1 MNRNSK
7 SIAKYVLYWVLGF
20 AIFLAIQ
27 FLFFDTQVS
36 NPFTTLTESYNIG
49 ESLSEADALNVI
61 NTEGVVSIV
70 EDNGSYILKTE
81 SGAYYQTPVTES
93 VTLGLKLEGVK
104 FEVVEEKEGIP
115 FFAVLI
121 GALVF
126 TFIVRFAMDMY
137 LKYQMSNTFSEAIT
151 AMRGDV
157 NEIKFNP
164 TSGKKDENKDET
176 PPGKKITFADVQGI
190 DELKPDLY
198 RLVDCLKNPKKYE
211 ELGARMPKGMVLY
224 GPPGTGKTLIAK
236 AIAGTAGVPFIS
248 ASGSDFIEMYVGV
261 GAQRIRSLYKEA
273 RAKAPCIVFID
284 EIDAIGGKRG
294 MAQNSERDQTIN
306 ALLTELD
313 GFAGSEGILTI
324 CATNRLD
331 MLDSA
336 LIRPG
341 RFDKQLAVPLPD
353 RAGRFAIL
361 TKHARNKRLAED
373 VDLTRLAEKTV
384 DFSGAEL
391 EALLNESALIAIS
404 RKSKFITND
413 DIEEAFFRM
422 LMKGNKRKGI
432 RNEEENRLVAYHEAG
447 HALATKLLTE
457 DEIASVTI
465 VGSTSGAGGVTIR
478 TPKET
483 VVQSKKY
490 LRNLIKVMY
499 AGRAAEYILLQDD
512 DEITTGASADIEQ
525 ATNLIKNYIGTYGM
539 GENGMLALRAFE
551 NTDKEILKEAATMAN
566 TLYQETIDLLHKNSD
581 KLDAIANELIVNE
594 SIEGDMID
602 AIISGDYD
610 QLMMDE
616 NI

>member
-1 MNRNSK
+1 MTNFNMNQKKPSFVNFVAFATLMICITMLFGNIMTSLGNK
-7 SIAKYVLYWVLGF
+7 PQPLVDYEATTNEVLMEQVNNNEVQKVIISGNVAYFKTEEGHFKVENFNTELTTLLELNELVEIKTVEKDTSVHPLTVVFIVLG
-20 AIFLAIQ
+20 AIG
-27 FLFFDTQVS
+27 LFICLIMFG
-36 NPFTTLTESYNIG
+36 LTKS
-49 ESLSEADALNVI
+49 V
-61 NTEGVVSIV
+61 
-70 EDNGSYILKTE
+70 
-81 SGAYYQTPVTES
+81 ES
-93 VTLGLKLEGVK
+93 VAKSFPTMQ
-104 FEVVEEKEGIP
+104 EKGQAQDKA
-115 FFAVLI
+115 AVQ
-121 GALVF
+121 AEKPTV
-126 TFIVRFAMDMY
+126 TFD
-137 LKYQMSNTFSEAIT
+137 
-151 AMRGDV
+151 DV
-157 NEIKFNP
+157 
-164 TSGKKDENKDET
+164 SGC
-176 PPGKKITFADVQGI
+176 
-190 DELKPDLY
+190 DELKAAVQNDI
-198 RLVDCLKNPKKYE
+198 DCLKNPALLKDM
-211 ELGARMPKGMVLY
+211 GARMPKGMVLY

-248 ASGSDFIEMYVGV
+248 ASGSDFVEMYVGV

-313 GFAGSEGILTI
+313 GFGGSEGILTI

>member
-1 MNRNSK
+1 MTNFNMNQKKPSFVNFVAFATLMICITMLFGNIMTSLGNK
-7 SIAKYVLYWVLGF
+7 PQPLVDYEATTNEVLMEQVNNNEVQKVIISGNVAYFKTEEGHFKVEDFNTELTTLLELNELVEIKTVEKDTSVHPLTVVFIVLG
-20 AIFLAIQ
+20 AIG
-27 FLFFDTQVS
+27 LFICLIMFG
-36 NPFTTLTESYNIG
+36 LTKS
-49 ESLSEADALNVI
+49 V
-61 NTEGVVSIV
+61 
-70 EDNGSYILKTE
+70 
-81 SGAYYQTPVTES
+81 ES
-93 VTLGLKLEGVK
+93 VAKSFPTMQ
-104 FEVVEEKEGIP
+104 EKGQAQDKA
-115 FFAVLI
+115 AVQ
-121 GALVF
+121 AEKPTV
-126 TFIVRFAMDMY
+126 TFD
-137 LKYQMSNTFSEAIT
+137 
-151 AMRGDV
+151 DV
-157 NEIKFNP
+157 
-164 TSGKKDENKDET
+164 SGC
-176 PPGKKITFADVQGI
+176 
-190 DELKPDLY
+190 DELKAAVQNDI
-198 RLVDCLKNPKKYE
+198 DCLKNPALLKDM
-211 ELGARMPKGMVLY
+211 GARMPKGMVLY

-602 AIISGDYD
+602 AIISGDYN
-610 QLMMDE
+610 QLMMSE

>member
-1 MNRNSK
+1 MTNFNMNQKKPSFVNFVAFATLMICITMLFGNIMTSLGNK
-7 SIAKYVLYWVLGF
+7 PQPLVDYEATTNEVLMEQVNNNEVQKVIISGNVAYFKTEEGHFKVEDFNTELTTLLELNELVEIKTVEKDTSVHPLTVVFIVLG
-20 AIFLAIQ
+20 AIG
-27 FLFFDTQVS
+27 LFICLIMFG
-36 NPFTTLTESYNIG
+36 LTKS
-49 ESLSEADALNVI
+49 V
-61 NTEGVVSIV
+61 
-70 EDNGSYILKTE
+70 
-81 SGAYYQTPVTES
+81 ES
-93 VTLGLKLEGVK
+93 VAKSFPTMQ
-104 FEVVEEKEGIP
+104 EKGQAQDKA
-115 FFAVLI
+115 AVQ
-121 GALVF
+121 AEKPTV
-126 TFIVRFAMDMY
+126 TFD
-137 LKYQMSNTFSEAIT
+137 
-151 AMRGDV
+151 DV
-157 NEIKFNP
+157 
-164 TSGKKDENKDET
+164 SGC
-176 PPGKKITFADVQGI
+176 
-190 DELKPDLY
+190 DELKAAVQNDI
-198 RLVDCLKNPKKYE
+198 DCLKNPALLKDM
-211 ELGARMPKGMVLY
+211 GARMPKGMVLY

-594 SIEGDMID
+594 SIEGDIID
-602 AIISGDYD
+602 AIISGNYD
-610 QLMMDE
+610 QLMMNE

>member
-1 MNRNSK
+1 MTNFNMNQKKPSFVNFVAFATLMICITMLFGNIMTSLGNK
-7 SIAKYVLYWVLGF
+7 PQPLVDYEATTNEVLMEQVNNNEVQKVIISGNVAYFKTEEGHFKVEDFNTELTTLLELNELVEIKTVEKDTSVHPLTVVFIVLG
-20 AIFLAIQ
+20 AIG
-27 FLFFDTQVS
+27 LFICLIMFG
-36 NPFTTLTESYNIG
+36 LTKS
-49 ESLSEADALNVI
+49 V
-61 NTEGVVSIV
+61 
-70 EDNGSYILKTE
+70 
-81 SGAYYQTPVTES
+81 ES
-93 VTLGLKLEGVK
+93 VAKSFPTMQ
-104 FEVVEEKEGIP
+104 EKGQAQDKA
-115 FFAVLI
+115 AVQ
-121 GALVF
+121 AEKPTV
-126 TFIVRFAMDMY
+126 TFD
-137 LKYQMSNTFSEAIT
+137 
-151 AMRGDV
+151 DV
-157 NEIKFNP
+157 
-164 TSGKKDENKDET
+164 SGC
-176 PPGKKITFADVQGI
+176 
-190 DELKPDLY
+190 DELKAAVQNDI
-198 RLVDCLKNPKKYE
+198 DCLKNPALLKDM
-211 ELGARMPKGMVLY
+211 GARMPKGMVLY

-313 GFAGSEGILTI
+313 GFGGSEGILTI

-602 AIISGDYD
+602 AIISGNYD
-610 QLMMDE
+610 QLMMNE

>member
-1 MNRNSK
+1 MTNFNMNQKKPSFVNFVAFATLMICITMLFGNIMTSLGNK
-7 SIAKYVLYWVLGF
+7 PQPLVDYEATTNEVLMEQVNNNEVQKVIISGNVAYFKTEEGHFKVEDFNTELTTLLELNELVEIKTVEKDTSVHPLTVVFIVLG
-20 AIFLAIQ
+20 AIG
-27 FLFFDTQVS
+27 LFICLIMFG
-36 NPFTTLTESYNIG
+36 LTKS
-49 ESLSEADALNVI
+49 V
-61 NTEGVVSIV
+61 
-70 EDNGSYILKTE
+70 
-81 SGAYYQTPVTES
+81 ES
-93 VTLGLKLEGVK
+93 VAKSFPTMQ
-104 FEVVEEKEGIP
+104 EKGQAQDKA
-115 FFAVLI
+115 AVQ
-121 GALVF
+121 AEKPTV
-126 TFIVRFAMDMY
+126 TFD
-137 LKYQMSNTFSEAIT
+137 
-151 AMRGDV
+151 DV
-157 NEIKFNP
+157 
-164 TSGKKDENKDET
+164 SGC
-176 PPGKKITFADVQGI
+176 
-190 DELKPDLY
+190 DELKAAVQNDI
-198 RLVDCLKNPKKYE
+198 DCLKNPALLKDM
-211 ELGARMPKGMVLY
+211 GARMPKGMVLY

-610 QLMMDE
+610 QLMMNE

>member
-1 MNRNSK
+1 MTDSAMKNLDIMQQKERGGNNGANVVAEK
-7 SIAKYVLYWVLGF
+7 PNVT
-20 AIFLAIQ
+20 
-27 FLFFDTQVS
+27 FDDVS
-36 NPFTTLTESYNIG
+36 G
-49 ESLSEADALNVI
+49 C
-61 NTEGVVSIV
+61 
-70 EDNGSYILKTE
+70 
-81 SGAYYQTPVTES
+81 
-93 VTLGLKLEGVK
+93 
-104 FEVVEEKEGIP
+104 
-115 FFAVLI
+115 
-121 GALVF
+121 
-126 TFIVRFAMDMY
+126 
-137 LKYQMSNTFSEAIT
+137 
-151 AMRGDV
+151 
-157 NEIKFNP
+157 
-164 TSGKKDENKDET
+164 
-176 PPGKKITFADVQGI
+176 
-190 DELKPDLY
+190 DELKASVQNDIE
-198 RLVDCLKNPKKYE
+198 CLKNPSLLTE
-211 ELGARMPKGMVLY
+211 MGARMPKGIVLY

-602 AIISGDYD
+602 AIISGDYN
-610 QLMMDE
+610 QLMMSE

>member
-1 MNRNSK
+1 MTNFNMNQKKPSFVNFVAFATLMICITMLFGNIMTSLGNK
-7 SIAKYVLYWVLGF
+7 PQPLVDYEATTNEVLMEQVNNNEVQKVIISGNVAYFKTEEGHFKVEDFNTELTTLLELNELVEIKTVEKDTSVHPLTVVFIVLG
-20 AIFLAIQ
+20 AIG
-27 FLFFDTQVS
+27 LFICLIMFG
-36 NPFTTLTESYNIG
+36 LTKS
-49 ESLSEADALNVI
+49 V
-61 NTEGVVSIV
+61 
-70 EDNGSYILKTE
+70 
-81 SGAYYQTPVTES
+81 ES
-93 VTLGLKLEGVK
+93 VAKSFPTMQ
-104 FEVVEEKEGIP
+104 EKGQAQDKA
-115 FFAVLI
+115 AVQ
-121 GALVF
+121 AEKPTV
-126 TFIVRFAMDMY
+126 TFD
-137 LKYQMSNTFSEAIT
+137 
-151 AMRGDV
+151 DV
-157 NEIKFNP
+157 
-164 TSGKKDENKDET
+164 SGC
-176 PPGKKITFADVQGI
+176 
-190 DELKPDLY
+190 DELKAAVQNDI
-198 RLVDCLKNPKKYE
+198 DCLKNPALLKDM
-211 ELGARMPKGMVLY
+211 GARMPKGMVLY

-457 DEIASVTI
+457 DEVTSVTI

>member
-1 MNRNSK
+1 MTNFNMNQKKPSFVNFVAFATLMICITMLFGNIMTSLGNK
-7 SIAKYVLYWVLGF
+7 PQPLVDYEATTNEVLMEQVNNNEVQKVIISGNVAYFKTEEGHFKVEDFNAELTTLLELNELVEIKTVEKDTSVHPLTVVFIVLG
-20 AIFLAIQ
+20 AIG
-27 FLFFDTQVS
+27 LFICLIMFG
-36 NPFTTLTESYNIG
+36 LTKS
-49 ESLSEADALNVI
+49 V
-61 NTEGVVSIV
+61 
-70 EDNGSYILKTE
+70 
-81 SGAYYQTPVTES
+81 ES
-93 VTLGLKLEGVK
+93 VAKSFPTMQ
-104 FEVVEEKEGIP
+104 EKGQAQDKA
-115 FFAVLI
+115 AVQ
-121 GALVF
+121 AEKPTV
-126 TFIVRFAMDMY
+126 TFD
-137 LKYQMSNTFSEAIT
+137 
-151 AMRGDV
+151 DV
-157 NEIKFNP
+157 
-164 TSGKKDENKDET
+164 SGC
-176 PPGKKITFADVQGI
+176 
-190 DELKPDLY
+190 DELKAAVQNDI
-198 RLVDCLKNPKKYE
+198 DCLKNPALLKDM
-211 ELGARMPKGMVLY
+211 GARMPKGMVLY

>member
-1 MNRNSK
+1 MTNFNMNQKKPSFVNFVAFATLMICITMLFGNIMTSLGNK
-7 SIAKYVLYWVLGF
+7 PQPLVDYEATTNEVLMEQVNNNEVQKVIISGNVAYFKTEEGHFKVEDFNTELTTLLELNELVEIKTVEKDTSVHPLTVVFIVLG
-20 AIFLAIQ
+20 AIG
-27 FLFFDTQVS
+27 LFICLIMFG
-36 NPFTTLTESYNIG
+36 LTKS
-49 ESLSEADALNVI
+49 V
-61 NTEGVVSIV
+61 
-70 EDNGSYILKTE
+70 
-81 SGAYYQTPVTES
+81 ES
-93 VTLGLKLEGVK
+93 VAKSFPTMQ
-104 FEVVEEKEGIP
+104 EKGQAQDKA
-115 FFAVLI
+115 AVQ
-121 GALVF
+121 AEKPTV
-126 TFIVRFAMDMY
+126 TFD
-137 LKYQMSNTFSEAIT
+137 
-151 AMRGDV
+151 DV
-157 NEIKFNP
+157 
-164 TSGKKDENKDET
+164 SGC
-176 PPGKKITFADVQGI
+176 
-190 DELKPDLY
+190 DELKAAVQNDI
-198 RLVDCLKNPKKYE
+198 DCLKNPALLKDM
-211 ELGARMPKGMVLY
+211 GARMPKGMVLY

-602 AIISGDYD
+602 AIISGDYN